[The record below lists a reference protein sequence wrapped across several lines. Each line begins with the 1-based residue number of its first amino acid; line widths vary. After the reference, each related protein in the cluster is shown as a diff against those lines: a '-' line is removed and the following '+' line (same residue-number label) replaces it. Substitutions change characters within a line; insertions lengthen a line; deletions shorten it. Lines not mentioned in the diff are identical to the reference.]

1 MEDVV
6 LRQQLAKVLDW
17 HDAHSD
23 FDQAV
28 AGIPADRRGVAPYGL
43 PYSPWQLVEH
53 IRRTQADILEFC
65 VNPEYR
71 ELEWPRDYW
80 PESNAPESDA
90 EWDAAVAQ
98 TKADC
103 ARLAGLAQDTRV
115 DLGATVPAGNG
126 QTFLREVLLVID
138 HTAYHVGQLVVLR
151 RLLTES

>member
-1 MEDVV
+1 MEDGA
-6 LRQQLAKVLDW
+6 LRDQLAKVIVW
-17 HDAHSD
+17 HDAHAD

-28 AGIPADRRGVAPYGL
+28 ADIPAGKRGVAPHGL
-43 PYSPWQLVEH
+43 PYSPWQILEH

-65 VNPEYR
+65 VNPDYR

-80 PESNAPESDA
+80 PERSAPTSDA

-98 TKADC
+98 VRADC
-103 ARLAGLAQDTRV
+103 ANLAALTRDPAI
-115 DLGATVPAGNG
+115 DLGAKVPAGTG

-151 RLLTES
+151 RLLE